1 MPTKTSGMQSQRKVF
16 ELLRGGRIPEAFLRR
31 RIAQV
36 KETMAA
42 RFQEKEAV
50 DKQYARYW
58 SQIYK
63 TPKSDP
69 SPRVM
74 HAIDGLLGMHK
85 KLARKK
91 LVAPSVLGDIGGVLP
106 GRFGA
111 TITPPFDYAFTIPF
125 LNYGNPSLTGS
136 ANKNTGQIS
145 GSAVS
150 DFQAASFG
158 TMYTEMGIYLHPM
171 FGPATLS
178 VSAHPAFSIEWWTN
192 SLYADS
198 TVVSLG
204 QGALGI
210 YGQQGEIGPITGS
223 IAPFDSWD
231 EEMTQQVLFD
241 FGSNPHIPISVETQ
255 VDPSFNYALFVST
268 VNHVQNV
275 GWPGSLA
282 GSMMS
287 VTLPSITFELDLIQV
302 ANAG

>member
-1 MPTKTSGMQSQRKVF
+1 MATTTSGMRSQRKAL
-16 ELLRGGRIPEAFLRR
+16 ELLRGGKMPDAFLRR
-31 RIAQV
+31 RIADV
-36 KETMAA
+36 KRTMTA
-42 RFQEKEAV
+42 RFQEKEAI

-58 SQIYK
+58 GQIHKAPK
-63 TPKSDP
+63 TDP
-69 SPRVM
+69 GPRVTQAM
-74 HAIDGLLGMHK
+74 NGLLGIHK
-85 KLARKK
+85 KLARNK
-91 LVAPSVLGDIGGVLP
+91 LTPPEILGGIGGVLA

-111 TITPPFDYAFTIPF
+111 TVVPPFDYAFTIPF

-158 TMYTEMGIYLHPM
+158 TMYTEMGIYFHPI
-171 FGPATLS
+171 FGPANLY

-192 SLYADS
+192 SLFADS

-204 QGALGI
+204 EGALGI
-210 YGQQGEIGPITGS
+210 YAQQGEIGPSTGGF
-223 IAPFDSWD
+223 APFDSWD
-231 EEMTQQVLFD
+231 EEMTQQVRFD
-241 FGSNPHIPISVETQ
+241 FGSNPHIPVAVEAQ
-255 VDPSFNYALFVST
+255 VDPSFNCAIFVST

-302 ANAG
+302 ANPG

>member
-69 SPRVM
+69 SPRVT

-136 ANKNTGQIS
+136 AN
-145 GSAVS
+145 
-150 DFQAASFG
+150 
-158 TMYTEMGIYLHPM
+158 
-171 FGPATLS
+171 
-178 VSAHPAFSIEWWTN
+178 
-192 SLYADS
+192 
-198 TVVSLG
+198 
-204 QGALGI
+204 
-210 YGQQGEIGPITGS
+210 
-223 IAPFDSWD
+223 
-231 EEMTQQVLFD
+231 
-241 FGSNPHIPISVETQ
+241 
-255 VDPSFNYALFVST
+255 
-268 VNHVQNV
+268 
-275 GWPGSLA
+275 
-282 GSMMS
+282 
-287 VTLPSITFELDLIQV
+287 
-302 ANAG
+302 